1 VKLRKQPG
9 AKLAVVASMLA
20 LLGAFFALIRSD
32 PQIGAE
38 ASAEPA
44 KPAGNY
50 DTFFFPGGTP
60 TGAPSNTAPTPATAA
75 QRPHTRTRA
84 S

>member
-9 AKLAVVASMLA
+9 AKLAVVASMLT

-50 DTFFFPGGTP
+50 NTFFFPAGTP
-60 TGAPSNTAPTPATAA
+60 SAAPVQPAPTQAGKL
-75 QRPHTRTRA
+75 PHTRTRA